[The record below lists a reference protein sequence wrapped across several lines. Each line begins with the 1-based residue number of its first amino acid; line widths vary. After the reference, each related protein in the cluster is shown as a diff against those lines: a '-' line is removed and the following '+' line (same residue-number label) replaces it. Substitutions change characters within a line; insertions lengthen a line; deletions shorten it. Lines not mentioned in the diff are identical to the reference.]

1 MAENELLPNEKDV
14 SEIFAPEKPDSPD
27 WRPTPANINALPK
40 LIRNYIHDL
49 ETICDP
55 AGMVAENVILRED
68 LKALGVLYEERR
80 VDAARFNK
88 LNRVAESMG
97 AFGVQDWRVEGI
109 ELYVN
114 EQGRSYFGQTLGEA
128 VDQID
133 A

>member
-1 MAENELLPNEKDV
+1 MNEITDAEVYKALD
-14 SEIFAPEKPDSPD
+14 PEKPDSPD

-40 LIRNYIHDL
+40 LIRKYIHDL
-49 ETICDP
+49 ETLCDP
-55 AGMVAENVILRED
+55 AGIVRENVILRED

-97 AFGVQDWRVEGI
+97 AFGVQDWRVQGI

-128 VDQID
+128 VDQINE
-133 A
+133 